1 MAFRTLT
8 VSLIAV
14 LSLTAAASAAG
25 FNQVAEYQEDQ
36 FGYYYAI
43 TGGKFVN
50 GQTVNGLK
58 TSGGAMAYL
67 LDCPDWGSYPMDQ
80 WNKDGWFAQTA
91 GIALTM
97 KYNGATVYDNFNN
110 DAGNF
115 YDGTGIAQSSTV
127 PGLYRGYCMSN
138 NWDWIYAG
146 YFQLTE
152 ATTIDTIIGYFD
164 ANSGFDPSAPWWQY
178 RVNIWGSQTI
188 SGAKYPTSASFTG
201 DVLSSNTTAG
211 TMIWGDTGIDRIF
224 GDDYGNMHDDILYV
238 QFTLDTPI
246 TLQAGEYF
254 FGHDAIIVPEP
265 ATMTLLGLGLTG
277 LVASR
282 RRRAVK

>member
-1 MAFRTLT
+1 MTSRTIVLG
-8 VSLIAV
+8 LIAV
-14 LSLTAAASAAG
+14 LSLTAAASAGG
-25 FNQVAEYQEDQ
+25 FNQVAEYQESQ
-36 FGYYYAI
+36 FGYYYAM

-58 TSGGAMAYL
+58 ASGGAMAYL

-91 GIALTM
+91 GLALTM
-97 KYNGATVYDNFNN
+97 KHSGATVYDNFNN

-115 YDGTGIAQSSTV
+115 YDGTGIAVSSTI

-146 YFQLTE
+146 YFKLNE
-152 ATTIDTIIGYFD
+152 ATTIDTLIGYFD
-164 ANSGFDPSAPWWQY
+164 ANAGFNPDAPWWQY
-178 RVNIWGSQTI
+178 RMNIWGSYDVGT
-188 SGAKYPTSASFTG
+188 AKTPTTASFTG
-201 DVLSSNTTAG
+201 DVFSTDSASG
-211 TMIWGDTGIDRIF
+211 TFTWGDAGIDRIF
-224 GDDYGNMHDDILYV
+224 GDDYGNMHDDIFFL

-254 FGHDAIIVPEP
+254 FGHDATIVPEP

-277 LVASR
+277 LIAR
-282 RRRAVK
+282 RRRAAK